1 MEQADEILTEL
12 AKLGETRT
20 WEPGTAVVTEGETT
34 DCLYIVHSGELRAVV
49 VGGGG
54 RKVELNT
61 IMRNKRRAAPSV
73 SPPPRGGGRR
83 KAAALGALSA
93 AAGAD
98 DRPASADGPV

>member
-12 AKLGETRT
+12 AKLGETRI

-49 VGGGG
+49 AGGGG

-61 IMRNKRRAAPSV
+61 
-73 SPPPRGGGRR
+73 
-83 KAAALGALSA
+83 LSA
-93 AAGAD
+93 GDFFGELMLSGA
-98 DRPASADGPV
+98 RRR

>member
-49 VGGGG
+49 AGGGG

-61 IMRNKRRAAPSV
+61 FMRNKRRAAPPV
-73 SPPPRGGGRR
+73 SPPPRGAVAARRRPWGRSR
-83 KAAALGALSA
+83 QATSSA
-93 AAGAD
+93 
-98 DRPASADGPV
+98 S